1 MEHQVLLNI
10 YFAVL
15 WWLAPSERNFAL
27 CFGASVSQV
36 AVRPADGHFPIHTTS
51 PYQPGPLSQQSL
63 SILSES
69 RTPRWGLF
77 SWSWYTMLFML
88 GAASWLWSF
97 AQLGENFIFAIH
109 KPQCLVKTGLYQYV
123 QHPSY
128 TEFFLLQGAVNL
140 FISANNS
147 GWVAGVRGDGKD

>member
-1 MEHQVLLNI
+1 MAI
-10 YFAVL
+10 YGTSG
-15 WWLAPSERNFAL
+15 LAKHIFCSLVVVGSFRTKL
-27 CFGASVSQV
+27 CPMFGASVSQV
-36 AVRPADGHFPIHTTS
+36 AVRQADGHFPVHTTS

-109 KPQCLVKTGLYQYV
+109 KPQCLVKTGRYQYV
-123 QHPSY
+123 
-128 TEFFLLQGAVNL
+128 
-140 FISANNS
+140 
-147 GWVAGVRGDGKD
+147 